1 MRAWGN
7 HMVHHA
13 IYHKQNYS
21 YAGIMEALSG
31 APFDVRFITFDDIRK
46 NPDMLKDID
55 VILNVGDGDTTA
67 ADLSESVSR
76 PVISG
81 KANTFS

>member
-1 MRAWGN
+1 
-7 HMVHHA
+7 MVHHA

-31 APFDVRFITFDDIRK
+31 APFDVRFISFDDIRK

-55 VILNVGDGDTTA
+55 VITECGRRCITAYTGGDNWTG
-67 ADLSESVSR
+67 
-76 PVISG
+76 
-81 KANTFS
+81 